1 VDLVARRVRN
11 GNRDRWHDLRS
22 AGGSHPLGYHVIINS
37 RYEKQE
43 TIFGFPTVVRLGV
56 RCCHASDDPC
66 GGLRRPRNCV
76 ASD

>member
-1 VDLVARRVRN
+1 MVTATAGTTYEVQA
-11 GNRDRWHDLRS
+11 DRI
-22 AGGSHPLGYHVIINS
+22 PLGYHVIINS